1 MPPVNLANRSAA
13 TPRVSPGWLAH
24 RTGLLAAP
32 LAVAVVLGAPGLA
45 YAAFTARTTAALD
58 VGTYTVPAPT
68 SINGTLECTT
78 IQGKKGAVISFTGF
92 AAVARATGYTATLTS
107 PTGPQAVTEIAPADT
122 THEVK
127 VLSKGSGKGTYTFTF
142 SARVGPW
149 TGPDLQQS
157 VTC

>member
-13 TPRVSPGWLAH
+13 APRVSPGWLGH
-24 RTGLLAAP
+24 RTGLLAVA

>member
-24 RTGLLAAP
+24 RTGLLAVP

>member
-1 MPPVNLANRSAA
+1 
-13 TPRVSPGWLAH
+13 
-24 RTGLLAAP
+24 
-32 LAVAVVLGAPGLA
+32 VAVVLGAPGLA

-149 TGPDLQQS
+149 TGPDLLQS